1 MKAIIQRDKKKN
13 MELTLSEANKVSN
26 LKGEVK
32 SLILV
37 VILAMMIRTFVIE
50 LFYVPT
56 CSMKATIL
64 EGDYIFSTKYS
75 YGFSKY
81 SIPFN
86 PDLFNGRIFASTP
99 ARGDIIV
106 MRPPHDMSTRYIK
119 RLLGLPGD
127 KVQVINDVTYINDN
141 PIDRVEVGKFISE
154 EGREYVKYRETLTS
168 GVSFFTYKLKSI
180 DLLSKEDHSNFGP
193 YEIPNDHYFFMG
205 DNRDQ
210 SGDSRYQLGMVP
222 FENFIA
228 KAQFILFSTKEA
240 LWLEGLG
247 PIDQLARFGT
257 WIASIRFNRL
267 FTSGMYNVNTKP

>member
-1 MKAIIQRDKKKN
+1 MKVIIQRYKKKN
-13 MELTLSEANKVSN
+13 MRLTLLAENKSSN

-86 PDLFNGRIFASTP
+86 PNLFSGRIFASKP
-99 ARGDIIV
+99 ARGDIVV

-119 RLLGLPGD
+119 RLIGLPGD
-127 KVQVINDVTYINDN
+127 KLQVINDVTYINDK
-141 PIDRVEVGKFISE
+141 PIDRVEVGKFFSE
-154 EGREYVKYRETLTS
+154 DGREYTKYRETLED

-180 DLLSKEDHSNFGP
+180 DLLSKEDRSNFGP
-193 YEIPNDHYFFMG
+193 YEVPNDHYFFMG

-222 FENFIA
+222 FENLIA
-228 KAQFILFSTKEA
+228 KAQFVLFSTKEA
-240 LWLEGLG
+240 LWVDGIG
-247 PIDQLARFGT
+247 PLDQLARLGT
-257 WIASIRFNRL
+257 WLASIRFNRL
-267 FTSGMYNVNTKP
+267 FTSGMYNVNPKP